1 MSELLKKI
9 EFFIQLNDTEL
20 NRIYNPKLEPA
31 HRSVCLH
38 IVIKER
44 NKTNEVSLLL
54 YGIYYG
60 NIKRQLQGQ

>member
-9 EFFIQLNDTEL
+9 EPFVQLNNTEL
-20 NRIYNPKLEPA
+20 NLIYDPKLEPA

-44 NKTNEVSLLL
+44 KKTNEVSLLL

-60 NIKRQLQGQ
+60 NRNRQLQGQ